1 MPELDLYAQSLVE
14 QGRELAAQLA
24 QLDEDTRID
33 VLNEIRAALHEV
45 SPLRDQPADYVRWVP
60 AKEVEGN
67 AYNPNVVA
75 PAEMRLLERSMRDNG
90 ITMGIVVWREDGSD
104 HYEVVDGFHR
114 HTVGKEKL
122 AEQLRGRLPVVVVN
136 DSRTGLADR
145 MAATVQHNAARGKH
159 TVDGMAELVLDLA
172 RQRKSDKWISENLG
186 LDPDEVLRLRQTQ
199 GLAEM
204 FADEEFS
211 EAWEPATPAFEP
223 DSLEL
228 PETDGLEG
236 GEQ

>member
-1 MPELDLYAQSLVE
+1 MPELDLIAQSLIE
-14 QGRELAAQLA
+14 QGRELAAQLT

-45 SPLRDQPADYVRWVP
+45 SPLKEEPADYVRWVP
-60 AKEVEGN
+60 AEEVQAN
-67 AYNPNVVA
+67 SYNPNVVA
-75 PAEMRLLERSMRDNG
+75 PAEMRLLEKSMRDSG
-90 ITMGIVVWREDGSD
+90 VTMPIVVWREEGAD
-104 HYEVVDGFHR
+104 HVEVVDGFHR
-114 HTVGKEKL
+114 HMVGKTKL
-122 AEQLRGRLPVVVVN
+122 TERLRGRLPVAVIN

-172 RQRKSDKWISENLG
+172 RQKKSDQWISENLG

-211 EAWEPATPAFEP
+211 EAWEPVAPAFEP
-223 DSLEL
+223 DSEEL
-228 PETDGLEG
+228 PETEGLEG